1 MKKRIYKVVT
11 PVEDFTMAL
20 TERDANLIKWFVNM
34 GKLGVD
40 WDEDDPYITIDEID
54 IDDIVEFEG

>member
-1 MKKRIYKVVT
+1 MKKRIYKVAT

>member
-1 MKKRIYKVVT
+1 MKKRIYKVET
-11 PVEDFTMAL
+11 PVEDFTMAV

-40 WDEDDPYITIDEID
+40 WNEDDPYITIDEID

>member
-1 MKKRIYKVVT
+1 MKKRIYKVET

-20 TERDANLIKWFVNM
+20 TERDANLIKWFVRM

-40 WDEDDPYITIDEID
+40 WDADDPYITIDEVN

>member
-1 MKKRIYKVVT
+1 MKKRIYKVET
-11 PVEDFTMAL
+11 PVEDFTMAV

-34 GKLGVD
+34 GKLGID
-40 WDEDDPYITIDEID
+40 WNEDDPYITIDEID

>member
-40 WDEDDPYITIDEID
+40 WDDDDPYITIDEID